1 MMKKMLAVVGCLF
14 VMGTTHLFA
23 WGIGVQAGLNPFPWW
38 GGIGGDL
45 AVTFKL
51 DSLPLVFAAN
61 ATIGSHSTS
70 VGATADYW
78 FMNPNIK
85 GCWNWY
91 WGVGAYAGAGIGWN
105 PGWASFDIGPRVLIG
120 MNWFFGDSKFFELY
134 TQLAAQPTFRIGD
147 WDHVDLFDLRLPL
160 NVGIR
165 FWFN

>member
-1 MMKKMLAVVGCLF
+1 MKKKMLAVLGCLF
-14 VMGTTHLFA
+14 VMGTANVFA
-23 WGIGVQAGLNPFPWW
+23 WGIGVQAGLSPF
-38 GGIGGDL
+38 GGVGGDL

-51 DSLPLVFAAN
+51 DKVPLVFAVN
-61 ATIGSHSTS
+61 GTIASHWTS
-70 VGATADYW
+70 IGATGDYW

-91 WGVGAYAGAGIGWN
+91 WGVGAYAGAGIGWGDY
-105 PGWASFDIGPRVLIG
+105 GWASFDIAPRVLIG

-134 TQLAAQPTFRIGD
+134 TQVAAQPTFRIGN
-147 WDHVDLFDLRLPL
+147 WDHFNLFDMRLPI